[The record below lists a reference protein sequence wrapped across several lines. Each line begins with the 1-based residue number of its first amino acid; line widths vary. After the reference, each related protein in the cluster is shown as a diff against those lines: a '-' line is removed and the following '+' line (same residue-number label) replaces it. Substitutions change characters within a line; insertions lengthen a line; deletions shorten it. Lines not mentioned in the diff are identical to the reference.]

1 MHEMV
6 LKAGFFAW
14 GALGQ
19 GNASVEGTEP
29 VTYGPHWGAT
39 GDAAAALSTTFVSGA
54 ALEGGIRQRPGRRG
68 RFVAVPGPRSVPR
81 GSLLRNTAV
90 PPIRV
95 DPADGTVTLDGRVLA
110 VDPVSEVPLNRRYL
124 LA

>member
-1 MHEMV
+1 V
-6 LKAGFFAW
+6 T
-14 GALGQ
+14 LGR
-19 GNASVEGTEP
+19 
-29 VTYGPHWGAT
+29 HWGAT

-54 ALEGGIRQRPGRRG
+54 SLEGGIRQRLGSRR
-68 RFVAVPGPRSVPR
+68 RFVAVHDTRSVAR
-81 GSLLRNTAV
+81 GSLVRNTAV

-95 DPADGTVTLDGRVLA
+95 DPADGTVTLEGRVLA